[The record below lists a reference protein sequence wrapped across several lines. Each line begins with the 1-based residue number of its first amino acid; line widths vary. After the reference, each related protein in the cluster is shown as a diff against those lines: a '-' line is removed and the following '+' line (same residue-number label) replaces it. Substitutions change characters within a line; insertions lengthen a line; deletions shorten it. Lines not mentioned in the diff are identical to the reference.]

1 MWPSGVSNLYKLWDR
16 MSSGSYFQPPVRAV
30 FIPKKTGGQRILG
43 VPTVA
48 DRVAQMIVKQI
59 IEADLESIFAAD
71 SYGYRPGKSALD
83 AIGVTRKRCWKYDA
97 AGCPEARDAQMG
109 ATSSDG

>member
-48 DRVAQMIVKQI
+48 DR
-59 IEADLESIFAAD
+59 
-71 SYGYRPGKSALD
+71 
-83 AIGVTRKRCWKYDA
+83 
-97 AGCPEARDAQMG
+97 
-109 ATSSDG
+109 